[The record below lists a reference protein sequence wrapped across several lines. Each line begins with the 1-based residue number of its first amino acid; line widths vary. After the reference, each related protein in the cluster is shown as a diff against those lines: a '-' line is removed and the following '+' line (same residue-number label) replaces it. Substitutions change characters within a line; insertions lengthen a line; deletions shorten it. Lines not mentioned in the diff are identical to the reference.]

1 MIRFRLNGADV
12 TVISPPLTRLLDV
25 LRDELKDVSVKEG
38 CGEGE
43 CGACAVIKNGLIVNS
58 CLIPVVQV
66 EGSDIQTMAG
76 LKKTDRGRML
86 IDCFSKEGAVQCGFC
101 TPGMIIAAEAL
112 LGVNPK
118 PNENEIREAISGNL
132 CRCTGYDLIIKAIS
146 SASQTGRGLW

>member
-12 TVISPPLTRLLDV
+12 TATSPPLTRLLDV
-25 LRDELKDVSVKEG
+25 LRDELKDVSVKDG

-43 CGACAVIKNGLIVNS
+43 CGACAVIKDGLIVNS
-58 CLIPVVQV
+58 CLIPVIQV
-66 EGSDIQTMAG
+66 EGSDIQTIAG
-76 LKKTDRGRML
+76 LKNTDRGRML

-118 PNENEIREAISGNL
+118 PNEYEIREAISGNL
-132 CRCTGYDLIIKAIS
+132 CRCTGYDLIIKAIA
-146 SASQTGRGLW
+146 SAAEIGKGLW